1 MSSAPFSSLPADA
14 QRVGMSG
21 RRFPRF
27 VQLPGDNHTA
37 IVAHIDSVKTC
48 SVPRCW
54 RLRSPR
60 TESKA
65 HAARN
70 RPGFRMV
77 R

>member
-37 IVAHIDSVKTC
+37 IVSHIDSGED
-48 SVPRCW
+48 
-54 RLRSPR
+54 LLGAALLAFAQSPD
-60 TESKA
+60 
-65 HAARN
+65 
-70 RPGFRMV
+70 
-77 R
+77 